1 MFTLKSNIN
10 DPNLLRCT
18 EENKERKKK
27 MSVSSN
33 NMLMIS
39 LP

>member
-18 EENKERKKK
+18 EENKERKKI
-27 MSVSSN
+27 SISSN